1 MVQTKPNRTVTISM
15 LDEETMM
22 HFSRTVTQYQYDQYV
37 KRIQEGMSQLESWRL
52 IGKESET
59 KSE

>member
-1 MVQTKPNRTVTISM
+1 MAVKNPDGTVTISM

-22 HFSRTVTQYQYDQYV
+22 HFSRTVTQDQYDQYV
-37 KRIQEGMSQLESWRL
+37 KRIQEGMTQKESWRL